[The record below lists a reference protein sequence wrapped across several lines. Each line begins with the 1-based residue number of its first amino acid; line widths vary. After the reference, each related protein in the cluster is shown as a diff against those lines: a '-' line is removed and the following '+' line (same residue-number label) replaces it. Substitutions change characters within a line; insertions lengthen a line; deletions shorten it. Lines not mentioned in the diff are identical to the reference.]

1 MKRDN
6 RWQVTLIFILIA
18 LAAAVYYIH
27 FLIFRDA
34 HHIFL
39 YFVGDVG
46 FVFVEVLLV
55 TLVIHRLL
63 HHREQKALRNKLN
76 MLIGAFFS
84 ETGTELLGKVAEFD
98 ADVHRISPALAAP
111 SDWSE
116 REFLNIRG
124 SIAKHESALD
134 GTGRDLESL
143 KDYLLEKKPFL
154 LDLLQNPNLQENE
167 PFTNLVWAVYHLTEE
182 LLHRGDLKDLPPAD
196 RRHLIEDIQ
205 CVYPLLT
212 VQWMDYMKHLRTDY
226 PHRFSLASRT
236 NPFDKETSV
245 TVHS

>member
-1 MKRDN
+1 MKKEN
-6 RWQVTLIFILIA
+6 RWQVTLAMILIA

-46 FVFVEVLLV
+46 FVFFEVLMV

-84 ETGTELLGKVAEFD
+84 ETGTELLGKLASFD
-98 ADVHRISPALAAP
+98 ADVHRISPVLAVP

-124 SIAKHESALD
+124 SIDRHASAMD
-134 GTGRDLESL
+134 GTSGDLESL
-143 KDYLLEKKPFL
+143 KNYLLEKKPFL
-154 LDLLQNPNLQENE
+154 LDLLQNPHLQENE

-182 LLHRGDLKDLPPAD
+182 LLHRGELKDLPPAD
-196 RRHLIEDIQ
+196 RRHLVEDIKF
-205 CVYPLLT
+205 VYPMLA

-226 PHRFSLASRT
+226 PYRFSLATRT
-236 NPFDKETSV
+236 NPFDELASV
-245 TVHS
+245 EVR

>member
-1 MKRDN
+1 MKREN
-6 RWQVTLIFILIA
+6 SWQVTLAIILIA
-18 LAAAVYYIH
+18 LAAAVYYVH
-27 FLIFRDA
+27 FLIFRDV

-46 FVFVEVLLV
+46 FVFFEVLLV

-63 HHREQKALRNKLN
+63 HHRERKALRNKLN

-84 ETGTELLGKVAEFD
+84 ETGTELLRRFAAFD
-98 ADVHRISPALAAP
+98 THVHRISRSLAVP

-124 SIAKHESALD
+124 SIEKHKSAMD
-134 GTGRDLESL
+134 GTNGDLESL

-167 PFTNLVWAVYHLTEE
+167 PFTDLVWAVYHLTEE
-182 LLHRGDLKDLPPAD
+182 LLHRGNLKSLPPAD
-196 RRHLIEDIQ
+196 YRHLVEDIKR
-205 CVYPLLT
+205 VYPLLT
-212 VQWMDYMKHLRTDY
+212 VQWMDFMKHLRTDY
-226 PHRFSLASRT
+226 PHRFCLARRT
-236 NPFDKETSV
+236 NPFDKEASV
-245 TVHS
+245 EVK

>member
-1 MKRDN
+1 MKRDI
-6 RWQVTLIFILIA
+6 RWQVALAFILIA
-18 LAAAVYYIH
+18 LAMSVYYIH
-27 FLIFRDA
+27 FLIFRDV
-34 HHIFL
+34 HHIL
-39 YFVGDVG
+39 IYFVGDVG
-46 FVFVEVLLV
+46 FVFFEVLLV

-84 ETGTELLGKVAEFD
+84 ETGTELLGKFAAFD
-98 ADVHRISPALAAP
+98 ANVHRISRSLALP

-124 SIAKHESALD
+124 NIDKHESAMD
-134 GTGRDLESL
+134 GKSRDLESL
-143 KDYLLEKKPFL
+143 KDYLREKKPFL

-182 LLHRGDLKDLPPAD
+182 LMHRRDPKDLPPTD
-196 RRHLIEDIQ
+196 YRHLVEDIK

-212 VQWMDYMKHLRTDY
+212 VQWMDYIKLLRTDY

-236 NPFDKETSV
+236 NPFDKEASV
-245 TVHS
+245 EVN

>member
-1 MKRDN
+1 MKREN
-6 RWQVTLIFILIA
+6 RWQVTLAFILIA
-18 LAAAVYYIH
+18 LATAVYYIH

-39 YFVGDVG
+39 YFVGDVA
-46 FVFVEVLLV
+46 FVFFEVLLV

-84 ETGTELLGKVAEFD
+84 ETGTELLSKFAEFD
-98 ADVHRISPALAAP
+98 ADVHRISPSLAVP

-124 SIAKHESALD
+124 NIDKHEPAMD
-134 GTGRDLESL
+134 GTSSDLEAL

-182 LLHRGDLKDLPPAD
+182 LLHCGELKELPPED
-196 RRHLIEDIQ
+196 SRHLVEDIK

-212 VQWMDYMKHLRTDY
+212 VQWMNYIKHLRTGY
-226 PHRFSLASRT
+226 PRRFSLANRT
-236 NPFDKETSV
+236 NPFNPHYS
-245 TVHS
+245 

>member
-1 MKRDN
+1 MKKEN
-6 RWQVTLIFILIA
+6 RWQVTLALILIA
-18 LAAAVYYIH
+18 LATAVYYIH
-27 FLIFRDA
+27 FLIFRDV

-46 FVFVEVLLV
+46 FVFFEVLLV

-84 ETGTELLGKVAEFD
+84 ETGTELLSKLAAFD
-98 ADVHRISPALAAP
+98 ADVHRISPMLAAP

-124 SIAKHESALD
+124 SIDQHESAMN
-134 GTGRDLESL
+134 GASSDLESL

-154 LDLLQNPNLQENE
+154 LDLLQNPNLHENE

-182 LLHRGDLKDLPPAD
+182 LLHRGELKDLPAAD
-196 RRHLIEDIQ
+196 SRHLVEDIKF
-205 CVYPLLT
+205 VYPMLA

-236 NPFDKETSV
+236 NPFDKGASV
-245 TVHS
+245 QVK

>member
-1 MKRDN
+1 MKREN
-6 RWQVTLIFILIA
+6 RWQVTLAIILIA
-18 LAAAVYYIH
+18 LAAAVYYVH
-27 FLIFRDA
+27 FLIFRDV

-46 FVFVEVLLV
+46 FVFFEVLLV

-63 HHREQKALRNKLN
+63 HHRERKALRNKLN

-84 ETGTELLGKVAEFD
+84 ETGTELLRKFAAFD
-98 ADVHRISPALAAP
+98 TDVHRISRCLAVP

-124 SIAKHESALD
+124 SIDKHQSAMD
-134 GTGRDLESL
+134 GTSSDLESL

-167 PFTNLVWAVYHLTEE
+167 PFTDLVWAVYHLTEE
-182 LLHRGDLKDLPPAD
+182 LLHRGELKGLPPAD
-196 RRHLIEDIQ
+196 YRHLVEDIKR
-205 CVYPLLT
+205 VYPLLT
-212 VQWMDYMKHLRTDY
+212 VQWMDFMKHLRTDY
-226 PHRFSLASRT
+226 PHRFSLARRT
-236 NPFDKETSV
+236 NPFDKEASV
-245 TVHS
+245 EVK